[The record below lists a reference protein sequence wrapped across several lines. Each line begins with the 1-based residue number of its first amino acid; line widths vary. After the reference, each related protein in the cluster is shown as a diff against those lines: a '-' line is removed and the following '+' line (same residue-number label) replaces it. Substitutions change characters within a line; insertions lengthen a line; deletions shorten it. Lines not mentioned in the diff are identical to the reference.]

1 MIGIEKKIH
10 KMKKKYISPKITIFE
25 IGEPILAA
33 TSPGKD
39 PKINIDVD
47 DWEDE
52 EIGPNS
58 AKKFDFP
65 MDE

>member
-1 MIGIEKKIH
+1 MIGKENIH

-25 IGEPILAA
+25 VGEPILAA
-33 TSPGKD
+33 ASPGKD

-52 EIGPNS
+52 DIGPNS
-58 AKKFDFP
+58 AKSFNFP
-65 MDE
+65 RDE

>member
-1 MIGIEKKIH
+1 
-10 KMKKKYISPKITIFE
+10 MKKKYISPKITIFE
-25 IGEPILAA
+25 VGEPILAA
-33 TSPGKD
+33 TSSGKD

-47 DWEDE
+47 DWKDE

-58 AKKFDFP
+58 AKNFDFP

>member
-1 MIGIEKKIH
+1 MIGKENIH

-25 IGEPILAA
+25 VGDSNILAA
-33 TSPGKD
+33 SSPGKD

-58 AKKFDFP
+58 VKNFDFP

>member
-1 MIGIEKKIH
+1 
-10 KMKKKYISPKITIFE
+10 MKKKYILPKITIFE
-25 IGEPILAA
+25 VGEPILAV
-33 TSPGKD
+33 TSPSKD

-58 AKKFDFP
+58 VKNFDFP

>member
-1 MIGIEKKIH
+1 
-10 KMKKKYISPKITIFE
+10 MKKKYISPKITIFE
-25 IGEPILAA
+25 VGEPILAVI
-33 TSPGKD
+33 SPSKD

-58 AKKFDFP
+58 VNNFDFP

>member
-1 MIGIEKKIH
+1 
-10 KMKKKYISPKITIFE
+10 MKKKYISPKITIFE
-25 IGEPILAA
+25 VGEPILAA

-47 DWEDE
+47 DWKDE

-58 AKKFDFP
+58 AKNFDFP